1 MPRVGAQYQPS
12 GPYLLVVDDSP
23 SVRRVV
29 SNMLK
34 ANGWEVVT
42 SRDGVEALEQIARE
56 RPAAVLLD
64 IEMPRMDGYELMAS
78 IRAQEQYH
86 DLPLIALT
94 SRAASKHR
102 QRAMQLGANEY
113 IIKPYQD
120 QELLAIINR
129 LVQARA
135 R

>member
-1 MPRVGAQYQPS
+1 
-12 GPYLLVVDDSP
+12 
-23 SVRRVV
+23 
-29 SNMLK
+29 
-34 ANGWEVVT
+34 
-42 SRDGVEALEQIARE
+42 
-56 RPAAVLLD
+56 
-64 IEMPRMDGYELMAS
+64 MPRMDGYELMAS
-78 IRAQEQYH
+78 IRAQEQYR

-120 QELLAIINR
+120 QELVAVINR
-129 LVQARA
+129 LVQTRA